1 MAADNFTITI
11 EHLDGGSTTFSI
23 PPGSGE
29 QTGPQTVVLKIPLP
43 PKGGEVDKSVETAV
57 IVRPV
62 YKNGSSYAS
71 KVLAGELPNTREV
84 STKNGMRVFE
94 HEVKGIGVM
103 VLYVF
108 QGDDG
113 VPVLVEDS
121 GSFNRAY
128 SIYHDVPGKYRIQ
141 TAVPKAAG
149 DDFRYA
155 DKQVLRNVNNLIVG
169 K

>member
-1 MAADNFTITI
+1 MAADNFTMTI
-11 EHLDGGSTTFSI
+11 EHIDGGSTTFSI
-23 PPGSGE
+23 PPGLGE
-29 QTGPQTVVLKIPLP
+29 QTGPQTMVLKIPLP
-43 PKGGEVDKSVETAV
+43 AKDGDIDKSVEMAV

-62 YKNGSSYAS
+62 YSNGSSYVS
-71 KVLAGELPNTREV
+71 KVLAGELLNAREV

-94 HEVKGIGVM
+94 REVKGIGVM

-113 VPVLVEDS
+113 APVLVEDS

-141 TAVPKAAG
+141 SAVPKTAG
-149 DDFRYA
+149 DDFRYV
-155 DKQVLRNVNNLIVG
+155 DKQVLRNVNNLTVG